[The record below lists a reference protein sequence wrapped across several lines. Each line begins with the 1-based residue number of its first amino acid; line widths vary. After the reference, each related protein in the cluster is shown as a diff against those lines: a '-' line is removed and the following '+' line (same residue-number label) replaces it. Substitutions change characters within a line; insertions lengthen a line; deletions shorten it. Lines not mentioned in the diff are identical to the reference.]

1 MHHFICCA
9 ILHFAFTQ
17 YQPSTQRTSHRLH
30 MNINLQ
36 KTLAPLWPN
45 LSSQI
50 VWKIKWFYE
59 MTLANRTIYNF
70 SFILTCFRIT
80 ADVLH
85 PLLPEKSLVFS
96 CMIDCALFSP
106 SLSQNPH
113 LCVV

>member
-17 YQPSTQRTSHRLH
+17 YQPSTQAPRASHRLH

-50 VWKIKWFYE
+50 VWKIK
-59 MTLANRTIYNF
+59 
-70 SFILTCFRIT
+70 
-80 ADVLH
+80 
-85 PLLPEKSLVFS
+85 
-96 CMIDCALFSP
+96 
-106 SLSQNPH
+106 
-113 LCVV
+113 